1 MMSVKASVSISHSQD
16 AYARALVNKGSYASL
31 SAVVQRGIE
40 LVKADTELR
49 EAETAALRALLKE
62 RAVGAFADMGD
73 SRAETEA
80 MIAKKRAERGL

>member
-1 MMSVKASVSISHSQD
+1 MSVKASVSISHSQD
-16 AYARALVNKGSYASL
+16 AYARELVNKGSYASL

-73 SRAETEA
+73 SHAETEA